1 MVVYTPNYITLI
13 YLFTGKLYL
22 LITFMSIF
30 ISISNCTL
38 LEVVV
43 PQIRVNLLRYTQSE
57 IININLEIFSITFF

>member
-22 LITFMSIF
+22 LITFMSIL